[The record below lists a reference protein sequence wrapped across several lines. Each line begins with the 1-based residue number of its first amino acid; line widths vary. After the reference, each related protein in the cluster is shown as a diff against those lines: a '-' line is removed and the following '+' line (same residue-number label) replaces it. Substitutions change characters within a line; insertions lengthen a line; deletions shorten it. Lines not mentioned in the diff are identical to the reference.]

1 MRDFVTDKKKRNLII
16 LSSLAFLVICHS
28 YRWMNT
34 MYSHDS
40 ILILQWDR
48 DWQISLGR
56 IFNPVYVW
64 LRGFILAPMN
74 IGVLAGI
81 FIIISAAFV
90 IYILKLKRNTS
101 IVLCCG
107 LLATFETIAF
117 VNAVFLLSLDLDM
130 LALLFSVL
138 AAYFL
143 TGKQSP
149 IRYAA
154 GVICIT
160 IQLGLFQSYIEV
172 TILLICLEILR
183 EVLEGGDPKKLFLK
197 GLRCIGFL
205 ILGGLLYYIC
215 LKVVM
220 GCTGIVSTTKAN
232 GLAKMNDLT
241 IPYAFSLAKDAYKF
255 TLRYL
260 FVDSMIY
267 HRVIS
272 RWIYRALWI
281 FSLSGI
287 TYIAIKKRLGKEQ
300 IALIVF
306 LLLIMPLGGNCVYI
320 LSLGFKHSLMNY
332 AFVFFSIMAVMVFDM
347 LASDLGN
354 KAAPLPAAAQA
365 GTDDRTI
372 LQESEGAAAK
382 GKRRDLAYY
391 LPYAIPVLC
400 AVLIFNHILFANQW
414 YTRTDLNAQ
423 AGTAFMTRVI
433 TDIEDVEG
441 YEAGKTPVMILGH
454 IDDCPAAYHE
464 EGFDIAYDPFV
475 GSTHN
480 HAISYYQ
487 TYLNYFHYVM
497 GYSVNLVPLS
507 EAVKHIDDPEI
518 KAMPIYPSLGAVKM
532 INGVL
537 VVRLSEDLRP
547 EELRW
552 DN

>member
-1 MRDFVTDKKKRNLII
+1 MRDLITDKKKRNLII
-16 LSSLAFLVICHS
+16 FSSLAFLVICHA

-40 ILILQWDR
+40 LLIVQADR
-48 DWQISLGR
+48 VWQISLGR

-64 LRGFILAPMN
+64 LRGFVTAPMN
-74 IGVLAGI
+74 IGVMAGI
-81 FIIISAAFV
+81 FIIISTAFV
-90 IYILKLKRNTS
+90 IYILKLKKNTS

-107 LLATFETIAF
+107 FLATFETLAF

-149 IRYAA
+149 LRCAA

-160 IQLGLFQSYIEV
+160 LQLSLFQSYIEA

-183 EVLEGGDPKKLFLK
+183 EVLEGGDPKELFFK
-197 GLRCIGFL
+197 GLRCIGFI
-205 ILGGLLYYIC
+205 ILGGMLYYIC
-215 LKVVM
+215 LKIVM
-220 GCTGIVSTTKAN
+220 GYTGIESAN
-232 GLAKMNDLT
+232 AMNSLSKMKNLT
-241 IPYAFSLAKDAYKF
+241 IPYAFTLAQDAYKF

-267 HRVIS
+267 HRTIS
-272 RWIYRALWI
+272 RWIYRALWL

-287 TYIAIKKRLGKEQ
+287 TWIAVKKRLGKGQ

-306 LLLIMPLGGNCVYI
+306 LLLIMPLGGNSVYI
-320 LSLGFKHSLMNY
+320 LSLGLKHSLMNY
-332 AFVFFSIMAVMVFDM
+332 AFVFFSVMAVMVFDL
-347 LASDLGN
+347 LASDPGN
-354 KAAPLPAAAQA
+354 KAAPLPAGARTDVNVTAVPAEA
-365 GTDDRTI
+365 G
-372 LQESEGAAAK
+372 K
-382 GKRRDLAYY
+382 KRDLAYC
-391 LPYAIPVLC
+391 LRFAIPVLC

-414 YTRTDLNAQ
+414 YTRTDLHAQ
-423 AGTAFMTRVI
+423 AGIAFMTRVI

-441 YEAGKTPVMILGH
+441 YEAGKTPVLILGH

-464 EGFDIAYDPFV
+464 KGLEIAYDPMV
-475 GSTHN
+475 GSTHH

-487 TYLNYFHYVM
+487 TYPNFFHYVM
-497 GYSVNLVPLS
+497 GYSINLVPLNDV
-507 EAVKHIDDPEI
+507 AKYLDDPEI
-518 KAMPIYPSLGAVKM
+518 NAMPIYPSTGSVKM

-547 EELRW
+547 EEFRW
-552 DN
+552 